1 MKTIHLRVKSLE
13 STRKITQSM
22 KMVAASKF
30 ARAEVVFQKMK
41 GLMDASRFFFDKT
54 KIKLDTNLP
63 NQLIIYIT
71 SDRGLCGP
79 AHSGLFRKLRDELKV
94 TKTSYKIVC
103 YGVKGRNLM
112 SMLFSDHYLF
122 VATEAG
128 TTQPIFQDAAK
139 VVDQLIRSDYNY
151 ETGRIGF
158 NKYIAK
164 MQIRPSSIPIA
175 NFEVLK
181 ASAMRNIYQDI
192 SDEELR
198 CFSEFLLAMQLYGVL
213 IENYTS
219 VQCSRMMAM
228 DGSSKSAAD
237 AISKLKLL
245 YNRTRQA
252 TITRELSEIIS
263 GKLALEQEE

>member
-1 MKTIHLRVKSLE
+1 MKTIHLRIKSLE

-41 GLMDASRFFFDKT
+41 GLMDASRSFFDKT

-151 ETGRIGF
+151 ETGRI
-158 NKYIAK
+158 
-164 MQIRPSSIPIA
+164 
-175 NFEVLK
+175 VLK